1 MGDSKSKDYLDVI
14 SKAEIH
20 YIIDVLLYVK
30 NKLTSDNVLQPGDFS
45 KKDGRLGVVPVLL
58 HSSNIASISTI

>member
-1 MGDSKSKDYLDVI
+1 MGDSKNKDYLDVI
-14 SKAEIH
+14 SKTETH

-45 KKDGRLGVVPVLL
+45 KKDG
-58 HSSNIASISTI
+58 

>member
-1 MGDSKSKDYLDVI
+1 MGEQKNKEYLDVL
-14 SKAEIH
+14 SKSEVH

-58 HSSNIASISTI
+58 HH